1 MNTKDKLADYQQ
13 RRSKAELGGGSKGIE
28 KLHATGRLSARERM
42 GLFFDGGAFEELDLF
57 VAHRCTELGMAD
69 VEAPGE
75 GVVTGHGL
83 VDGRPVFA
91 FAQDFSVMGGSLG
104 EMHAAKIVKCLDKAM
119 TAGCPVVGLNDSG
132 GARIQEGIDA
142 LSGYGHIFTRNT
154 MASGMIPQI
163 TAIMGPSAG
172 GAVYSPALMDFIYMV
187 KQDYA
192 RMFITGPQVIE
203 ATTGEKIGA
212 VELGGAMTHNE
223 TSGVA
228 HFVAESDADCIDQIK
243 HLLSFLPSNCREKPP
258 VVESGDSPDR
268 REEALNS
275 IVPDRSNRP
284 YDMKKVISL
293 VVDNG
298 DYYESQEHFA
308 KNMLTCF
315 ARLDGKPVGIIAN
328 QPRHMAGCLDINA
341 SDKAARFI
349 RFCDCFNIPILTFVD
364 VPGYLPGTKQEFGGI
379 IRHGA
384 KLLFAYPEATVPKVT
399 VVTRKAYGGA
409 YLGMCSGQTGA
420 DMVFAWPT
428 AEIAVMGPAGAANI
442 IFRGLNDE
450 EKAAKTE
457 EYEKNFANPYQ
468 AARRGYVDRVIEPV
482 ETRSALIK
490 AFRMLEGKTP
500 DQNRPWK
507 KHGNMPL

>member
-1 MNTKDKLADYQQ
+1 MTTREKI
-13 RRSKAELGGGSKGIE
+13 AELESRRLRMEGGGGPKAVE
-28 KLHATGRLSARERM
+28 KLRATGRLTARERLAL
-42 GLFFDGGAFEELDLF
+42 LFDDGSFEELDLF
-57 VAHRCTELGMAD
+57 VSHRCVDLGMD
-69 VEAPGE
+69 RVETPGE

-83 VDGRPVFA
+83 VDGRRVFA

-104 EMHAAKIVKCLDKAM
+104 EMHAAKIVKCLDKAIDV
-119 TAGCPVVGLNDSG
+119 GCPVVGLNDSG
-132 GARIQEGIDA
+132 GARIQEGVDA
-142 LSGYGHIFTRNT
+142 LSGYGRIFSRNT
-154 MASGMIPQI
+154 LASGVIPQI

-212 VELGGAMTHNE
+212 TELGGAMTHNE

-228 HFVAESDADCIDQIK
+228 HFVAESDADCIEQIRR
-243 HLLSFLPSNCREKPP
+243 LLSYLPSNCRGKAPAMET
-258 VVESGDSPDR
+258 SDSPDR
-268 REEALNS
+268 IEDALDD

-284 YDMKKVISL
+284 YDMKKVIAL
-293 VVDNG
+293 VVDEG
-298 DYYESQEHFA
+298 DIYESQAYYA
-308 KNMLTCF
+308 KNIITCF
-315 ARLDGKPVGIIAN
+315 ARLDGKTVGIIAN

-341 SDKAARFI
+341 SDKASRFI

-364 VPGYLPGTKQEFGGI
+364 VPGYLPGTRQEFGGI

-399 VVTRKAYGGA
+399 VVVRKAYGGA

-420 DMVFAWPT
+420 DMVIAWPT
-428 AEIAVMGPAGAANI
+428 AEIAVMGASGAANI

-450 EKAAKTE
+450 DLAARTE
-457 EYEKNFANPYQ
+457 EYERNFANPYR
-468 AARRGYVDRVIEPV
+468 AAARGYVDQVIEPRN
-482 ETRSALIK
+482 TRPAVIQ
-490 AFRMLEGKTP
+490 AFRMLEGKTHNK
-500 DQNRPWK
+500 NRPWK
-507 KHGNMPL
+507 KHGNIPL